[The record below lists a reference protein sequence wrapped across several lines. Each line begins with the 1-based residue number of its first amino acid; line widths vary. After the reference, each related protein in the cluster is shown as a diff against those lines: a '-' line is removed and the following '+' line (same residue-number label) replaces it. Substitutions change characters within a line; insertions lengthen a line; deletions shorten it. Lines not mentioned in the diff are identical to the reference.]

1 MISLI
6 NLQFAYHIN
15 PKNLLY
21 LELGSEQK
29 AGISIYNK
37 KIFTY
42 VQVITFPVSH
52 RRREMYSG
60 HTPKLLHG
68 PGCNLVGPVTA
79 GMQITKLI
87 NRFLGDH
94 L

>member
-60 HTPKLLHG
+60 HARLSVATRRNYCMDPD
-68 PGCNLVGPVTA
+68 VT
-79 GMQITKLI
+79 
-87 NRFLGDH
+87 
-94 L
+94 